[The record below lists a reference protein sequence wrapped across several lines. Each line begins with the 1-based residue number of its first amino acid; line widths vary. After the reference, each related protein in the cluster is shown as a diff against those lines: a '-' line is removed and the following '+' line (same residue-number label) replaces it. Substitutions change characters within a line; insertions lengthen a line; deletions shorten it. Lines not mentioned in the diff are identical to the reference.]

1 MTTDHPTLSH
11 RIGALLRASKPRW
24 RFCVRM
30 TASGLTA
37 FAVAHMLHIPLQG
50 LWLILT
56 AIVVTQ
62 MSAGGSVRATLEY
75 IIGTVGGAVYGAII
89 GVLVPHNTLLTQ
101 AFIMALAIA
110 PLAYVAAFNP
120 NFRVAPFSAVLV
132 ILIAGQF
139 GEGPIES
146 AITRSGE
153 VALGGLI
160 AVAVSLLVF
169 PQRANHMRL
178 SAAVRLLEQFARNLP
193 QLLTGFTA
201 GIDAAENS
209 RIQNDIGAAVTRF
222 QQITTEAQHELLITL
237 ASQPDPGPL
246 SRTML
251 RLRHDLVIL
260 GRAGIKPLPDAL
272 LARLSEPLT
281 KVGAAA
287 SAFLNDSAAALG
299 QRNAPPPLD
308 AYEAALFAYIAGGRG
323 GTQRGPDAAAHQQR
337 SRAGFRARLHVRA
350 APTEFH
356 RFTAL
361 RARLRATAAADK
373 EGVSFASRRAVATL
387 RSGITHATVLIAHSA
402 LVPSLLIR
410 CEAGVS
416 TFFISPCRRGNTNQ
430 NGLLLL

>member
-1 MTTDHPTLSH
+1 MTTDRPAFSQ
-11 RIGALLRASKPRW
+11 RIADLLRASKPRW

-30 TASGLTA
+30 TASGLAA
-37 FAVAHMLHIPLQG
+37 FAVAQALHIPLNG

-75 IIGTVGGAVYGAII
+75 IIGTVGGAVYGAVL
-89 GVLVPHNTLLTQ
+89 GVLIPHDTPLMQ

-110 PLAYVAAFNP
+110 PLAFVAAFNP

-139 GEGPIES
+139 GQGPIES

-153 VALGGLI
+153 VALGGMI

-178 SAAVRLLEQFARNLP
+178 SAAARLLERFARELP

-201 GIDAAENS
+201 ELDATENS

-222 QQITTEAQHELLITL
+222 QQITAEAQHELLITL
-237 ASQPDPGPL
+237 AAQPDPGPL

-251 RLRHDLVIL
+251 RLRHDFVII

-272 LARLSEPLT
+272 RGRLSEALT
-281 KVGAAA
+281 RVGAAA
-287 SAFLNDSAAALG
+287 SGFLNDSAAALDRRG
-299 QRNAPPPLD
+299 APPPLD
-308 AYEAALFAYIAGGRG
+308 AYETALFAYTAEVEAVRSEGLTLPLTSNEVEPVFALGFTFEQLRQNFIDL
-323 GTQRGPDAAAHQQR
+323 QRCVRDYARRPRRKKKSSPAAQ
-337 SRAGFRARLHVRA
+337 S
-350 APTEFH
+350 
-356 RFTAL
+356 
-361 RARLRATAAADK
+361 
-373 EGVSFASRRAVATL
+373 
-387 RSGITHATVLIAHSA
+387 
-402 LVPSLLIR
+402 
-410 CEAGVS
+410 
-416 TFFISPCRRGNTNQ
+416 
-430 NGLLLL
+430 